1 MKIKVRD
8 WNSMSTEER
17 LATISNAINKKG
29 VFKR

>member
-8 WNSMSTEER
+8 WNALSTEER
-17 LATISNAINKKG
+17 LVLISKAINKKG